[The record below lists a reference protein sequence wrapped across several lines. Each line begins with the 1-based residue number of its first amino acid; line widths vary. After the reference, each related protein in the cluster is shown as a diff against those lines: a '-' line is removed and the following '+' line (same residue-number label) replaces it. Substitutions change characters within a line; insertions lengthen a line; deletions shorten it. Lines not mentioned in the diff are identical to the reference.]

1 MKLFDFDKEKE
12 KEFKTFG
19 FKSPQKVV
27 YSKQKQTGT
36 TNIKR
41 DKKRDALPAGK
52 RISKTGKVY
61 YEFRKNRTDKRGSKI

>member
-1 MKLFDFDKEKE
+1 MELFKSEVKKEKGLL
-12 KEFKTFG
+12 G

-27 YSKQKQTGT
+27 FKSSHQTGT
-36 TNIKR
+36 SNKKR

-61 YEFRKNRTDKRGSKI
+61 YEYRKNRSDVGISGL

>member
-1 MKLFDFDKEKE
+1 MQLFKNEIKKEKSIM
-12 KEFKTFG
+12 G

-27 YSKQKQTGT
+27 KIVNHQLGK

-41 DKKRDALPAGK
+41 DKVRKAISPGK

-61 YEFRKNRTDKRGSKI
+61 YEYRKNRSDLIGNI